1 MNLDDPFTRA
11 VAVTIAIAL
20 GTMILLFVVASTL
33 QSVFGLFVALVVA
46 LVGFGLVGHRAKKL
60 VDEYV

>member
-20 GTMILLFVVASTL
+20 GTMLLLFVVASTL
-33 QSVFGLFVALVVA
+33 QSIFGLFVALLVA

>member
-1 MNLDDPFTRA
+1 MNLDDSFTCA
-11 VAVTIAIAL
+11 VAVTIVIAL